1 MAIEKD
7 NPIVATEIVDALN
20 EKVSTSDILTLEEV
34 EAGKNLTGKIASAEV
49 DNHLIHTKLDSRSLR
64 GAGAPSSAFFVSI
77 GNVGRADR
85 TVTITLSSSE
95 QILFLFGS
103 GTSTSNYMTMLG
115 GTGVADYSF
124 GKNSLVCASKEA
136 NTITVVLPQY
146 FRGCIFSYLPFS
158 VAGQD

>member
-7 NPIVATEIVDALN
+7 RSIIATEIIDALN
-20 EKVSTSDILTLEEV
+20 EKVSASDILTLEEV
-34 EAGKNLTGKIASAEV
+34 EAGTNLTGKIASAEV
-49 DNHLIHTKLDSRSLR
+49 DNHLIHTKLNSRSLR

-95 QILFLFGS
+95 QNLFLFGS
-103 GTSTSNYMTMLG
+103 GTSASNYMTMLG

-124 GKNSLVCASKEA
+124 GKDSLVCASKGA

>member
-7 NPIVATEIVDALN
+7 KPIIATEIVDALN
-20 EKVSTSDILTLEEV
+20 EKVSTSDILTWEEV
-34 EAGKNLTGKIASAEV
+34 EAGTDLTGKIASAEV
-49 DNHLIHTKLDSRSLR
+49 NNLLIHTKLNSRSLR

-77 GNVGRADR
+77 GNIGRADR

-115 GTGVADYSF
+115 GTGVTDYSF
-124 GKNSLVCASKEA
+124 GKNSLTCTSKGAS
-136 NTITVVLPQY
+136 TITVVLPQY